1 MTDQQTQSEA
11 REKANRL
18 IAEAPR
24 RWLDA
29 TVTILVIVGL
39 FAFLGKYLDNL
50 LGTRPWLFI
59 SGIVIAFPISQY
71 LIYYRLKKRFKL

>member
-1 MTDQQTQSEA
+1 MTDTQSQSEA

-18 IAEAPR
+18 ISEAPR

-29 TVTILVIVGL
+29 TVTILIIVGL
-39 FAFLGKYLDNL
+39 FAFLGRYLDNL

-59 SGIVIAFPISQY
+59 TGIVVAFPISQY
-71 LIYYRLKKRFKL
+71 AIYRRLKQRFKL